1 MKMVRLL
8 ISQILVVNLIN
19 LIVLNDVRPS
29 KYIYV
34 YYINYVYIYIYLLLV
49 FIVVITFIIISI
61 LFQQNSDQLYKK

>member
-1 MKMVRLL
+1 MKMVRLP

-34 YYINYVYIYIYLLLV
+34 YYINYIYLLLV